1 MQNSETDTTT
11 SKARAPVRQ
20 LSVFLDNRVG
30 TFLSMVKLLK
40 ENHIE
45 VLGLSLLEATEIT
58 LLRMVLSDPEGA
70 QTVFME
76 RGIPYTDAP
85 LVVVELRE
93 STHDLPHALSVLL
106 AAEINIR
113 FSYPMI
119 TRPSDYP
126 LLALHLDDPDDGA
139 EALHNAG
146 FKVLS
151 QGELSR

>member
-1 MQNSETDTTT
+1 MDSPDFGTIIERT
-11 SKARAPVRQ
+11 PVRQ

-30 TFLSMVKLLK
+30 TFLSLVKLLK

-45 VLGLSLLEATEIT
+45 LLGVSLLEATEIT
-58 LLRMVLSDPEGA
+58 LLRMVLSDPESA

-76 RGIPYTDAP
+76 RGIPHTDAP

-93 STHDLPHALSVLL
+93 TSHDLSHALSVLL

-113 FSYPMI
+113 FSYPLL

-126 LLALHLDDPDDGA
+126 LLALHVDDVEIGS
-139 EALHNAG
+139 EALSNAG

>member
-1 MQNSETDTTT
+1 MDSPDIGTIIGRT
-11 SKARAPVRQ
+11 PVRQ

-30 TFLSMVKLLK
+30 TFLSLVRLLK

-45 VLGLSLLEATEIT
+45 LLGVSVLEATEIT
-58 LLRMVLSDPEGA
+58 LLRMVLSDPESA

-76 RGIPYTDAP
+76 RGIPHTDAP

-93 STHDLPHALSVLL
+93 TSHDLSHALSVLL

-113 FSYPMI
+113 SSYPLL
-119 TRPSDYP
+119 TRPNDYP
-126 LLALHLDDPDDGA
+126 LLALHVDDVEIGA
-139 EALHNAG
+139 EALSNAG

>member
-1 MQNSETDTTT
+1 MDSPDFGTIIERT
-11 SKARAPVRQ
+11 PVRQ

-30 TFLSMVKLLK
+30 TFLSLVRLLK

-45 VLGLSLLEATEIT
+45 LLGVSLLEATEIT
-58 LLRMVLSDPEGA
+58 LLRMVLSDPESA

-76 RGIPYTDAP
+76 RGIPHTDAP

-93 STHDLPHALSVLL
+93 TSHDLSHALSVLL

-113 FSYPMI
+113 FSYPLL

-126 LLALHLDDPDDGA
+126 LLALHVDDVEIGS
-139 EALHNAG
+139 EALSNAG

>member
-1 MQNSETDTTT
+1 MDSPDTSTEI
-11 SKARAPVRQ
+11 ARTPVRQ

-30 TFLSMVKLLK
+30 TFLSLVKLLK

-45 VLGLSLLEATEIT
+45 VLGVSLLEATEIT
-58 LLRMVLSDPEGA
+58 LLRMVLSDPESA

-76 RGIPYTDAP
+76 RGIPHTEAP

-93 STHDLPHALSVLL
+93 GSLDLSHALSVLL

-113 FSYPMI
+113 FSYPLL
-119 TRPSDYP
+119 TRPGDFP
-126 LLALHLDDPDDGA
+126 LLALHVDDVEIGGGA
-139 EALHNAG
+139 LSHAG

>member
-1 MQNSETDTTT
+1 
-11 SKARAPVRQ
+11 VRQ

-30 TFLSMVKLLK
+30 TFLSLVRLLK

-45 VLGLSLLEATEIT
+45 LLGVSVLEATEIT
-58 LLRMVLSDPEGA
+58 LLRMVLSDPESA

-76 RGIPYTDAP
+76 RGIPHTDAP

-93 STHDLPHALSVLL
+93 TSHDLSHALSVLL

-113 FSYPMI
+113 SSYPLL
-119 TRPSDYP
+119 TRPNDYP
-126 LLALHLDDPDDGA
+126 LLALHVDDVEIGA
-139 EALHNAG
+139 EALSNAG

>member
-1 MQNSETDTTT
+1 
-11 SKARAPVRQ
+11 
-20 LSVFLDNRVG
+20 VG
-30 TFLSMVKLLK
+30 TFLSLVKLLK

-45 VLGLSLLEATEIT
+45 LLGVSLLEATEIT
-58 LLRMVLSDPEGA
+58 LLRMVLSDPESA

-76 RGIPYTDAP
+76 RGIPHTDAL
-85 LVVVELRE
+85 LVVVELRDT
-93 STHDLPHALSVLL
+93 SHDLSHALSVLL

-113 FSYPMI
+113 FSYPLL

-126 LLALHLDDPDDGA
+126 LLALHVDDVEIGS
-139 EALHNAG
+139 EALSNAG

>member
-1 MQNSETDTTT
+1 MDSPDFGTIIGHT
-11 SKARAPVRQ
+11 PVRQ

-30 TFLSMVKLLK
+30 TFLSLVKLLK

-45 VLGLSLLEATEIT
+45 LLGVSLLEATEIT
-58 LLRMVLSDPEGA
+58 LLRMVLSDPESA

-76 RGIPYTDAP
+76 RGIPHTDAL
-85 LVVVELRE
+85 LVVVELRDT
-93 STHDLPHALSVLL
+93 SHDLSHALSVLL

-113 FSYPMI
+113 FSYPLL

-126 LLALHLDDPDDGA
+126 LLALHVDDVEIGS
-139 EALHNAG
+139 EALSNAG

>member
-1 MQNSETDTTT
+1 MDSPDFGTIIGRT
-11 SKARAPVRQ
+11 PVQQ

-30 TFLSMVKLLK
+30 TFLSLVKLLK

-45 VLGLSLLEATEIT
+45 LLGVSLLEATEIT
-58 LLRMVLSDPEGA
+58 LLRMVLSDPESA

-76 RGIPYTDAP
+76 RGIPHTDAL
-85 LVVVELRE
+85 LVVVELRDT
-93 STHDLPHALSVLL
+93 SHDLSHALSVLL

-113 FSYPMI
+113 FSYPLL

-126 LLALHLDDPDDGA
+126 LLALHVDDVEIGS
-139 EALHNAG
+139 EALSNAG

>member
-1 MQNSETDTTT
+1 MDSPETSTEI
-11 SKARAPVRQ
+11 ARTPVRQ

-30 TFLSMVKLLK
+30 TFLSLVKLLK
-40 ENHIE
+40 ENRIE
-45 VLGLSLLEATEIT
+45 VLGVSLLEATEIT
-58 LLRMVLSDPEGA
+58 LLRMVLSDPESA

-76 RGIPYTDAP
+76 RGIPHTEAP

-93 STHDLPHALSVLL
+93 GSHDLSHALSVLL

-113 FSYPMI
+113 FSYPLL
-119 TRPSDYP
+119 TRPGDFP
-126 LLALHLDDPDDGA
+126 LLALHVDDVEIGCGA
-139 EALHNAG
+139 LSNAG